1 MTTPK
6 QIGLLSL
13 PVFVAALGYFV
24 DVYDL
29 LLFTI
34 VRQPSVLSIG
44 STMETII
51 VDSAHIINWQMSI
64 FFTSAKHVRDSIL
77 GFFETTIIK
86 NRSITSRPD

>member
-1 MTTPK
+1 MTTQK

-51 VDSAHIINWQMSI
+51 VDSAHIINWQMSGLLMGGI
-64 FFTSAKHVRDSIL
+64 LWGVLGDKKGRLKVLFVSIL
-77 GFFETTIIK
+77 L
-86 NRSITSRPD
+86 